1 MSIITFW
8 NNDKGNIGQT
18 SSIVATATLMAI
30 EHNYRILV
38 ISTKIDDIESERAF
52 GISESIATK
61 VLGMKESRFN
71 SGIQGLMKLA
81 YSNKL
86 TPEMVG
92 DYTKI
97 VLKRLE
103 VISGARLEDMDEND
117 KFDINLYPD
126 IIKNASKYYDMV
138 FVDVD
143 GGMDEQ
149 YKKNILKSSNII
161 VWNFEQKYEKVEDV
175 LQFKEKNDVADD
187 KKILYLINKYE
198 KNSRYNIKNI
208 IRNSRMKKNI
218 YTVPYDLLF
227 SDVMQDGSLAG
238 WLLNPKIRKAKP
250 LDEHG
255 TFINETNRLCQ
266 GIIAK
271 LQELH
276 LLG

>member
-18 SSIVATATLMAI
+18 SSIVAAATLMAI

-38 ISTKIDDIESERAF
+38 VSTKIDDIECERAF
-52 GISESIATK
+52 GITESVATK
-61 VLGMKESRFN
+61 VLGLKESKFN
-71 SGIQGLMKLA
+71 SGIHGLMKLA

-103 VISGARLEDMDEND
+103 VIAGSRLEEMDEND

-126 IIKNASKYYDMV
+126 IIKNAGKFYDMV
-138 FVDVD
+138 FVDLD
-143 GGMDEQ
+143 SGLDEQ
-149 YKKNILKSSNII
+149 YKRTILKLSDVM
-161 VWNFEQKYEKVEDV
+161 VWNFEQKYEKVEDI
-175 LQFKEKNDVADD
+175 LKFKEQNEIVDE
-187 KKILYLINKYE
+187 KKIIYLINKYE

-218 YTVPYDLLF
+218 YSVPYDFLF
-227 SDVMQDGSLAG
+227 SDVTQDGSLAG

-255 TFINETNRLCQ
+255 TFVNETNRLCQ

-271 LQELH
+271 LRELH
-276 LLG
+276 VLG